1 MWCGLEPGQT
11 DASGAILNG
20 GVYGNEKTST
30 PESIEA
36 RWFRYAFVDF
46 DTLRYSTQASTQG
59 LTTLSVPKLWLIYLM
74 GKRKRGI

>member
-1 MWCGLEPGQT
+1 MGGHKSPPTMWCGLEPDQA

-20 GVYGNEKTST
+20 GVYGNEKKTT
-30 PESIEA
+30 PENIEA
-36 RWFRYAFVDF
+36 RW
-46 DTLRYSTQASTQG
+46 